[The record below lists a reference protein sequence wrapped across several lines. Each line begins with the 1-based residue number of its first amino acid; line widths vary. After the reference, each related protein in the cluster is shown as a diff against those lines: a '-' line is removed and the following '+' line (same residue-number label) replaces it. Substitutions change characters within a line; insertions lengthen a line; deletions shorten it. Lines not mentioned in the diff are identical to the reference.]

1 MYIKFLSVRAKNF
14 LQIGNEFETFP
25 LAKNQFTVIIGKNGR
40 GKSTIIDMI
49 TYALFKKPFRK
60 VKLGQLIN
68 NTNKKHMLVEIA
80 FAIGKDTYVVR
91 RGEKPKVFEIYKN
104 GKQVTAD
111 PSITG
116 YQQHLEDVIICQ
128 SFKTFKQINIIGK
141 ADYTPF
147 MQLDPKDRR
156 VVVEDILDSSVYSV
170 MQTIG
175 KSELSAL
182 NEELSNT
189 ERDISILSSKV
200 ENGKILIAKLEQD
213 KKAEISA
220 LQFEVGKLK
229 DEIVAHQNEQDS
241 INADI
246 EVLKGD
252 LEKIIPVSIYTK
264 VIETGQK
271 LLDDIAVEKSNIQ
284 RAQNIISK
292 LSSLEKCPHCMQIVD
307 ENHKREI
314 LKENQE
320 IISAANFKIESY
332 KSKFDK
338 IDAKK
343 KEYDKIKQI
352 IQART
357 ADVQS
362 IGYQIQS
369 CERIT
374 TDKNNRI
381 AVLNRP
387 IDVSE
392 LPDITE
398 LQSNLDSKQTVR
410 DNLITSIQNYKKAI
424 KLLGDDGIKSY
435 LIDKYIPIINDTI
448 NRYLEKLELF
458 VEFNLD
464 SQFNETIKAIN
475 RDLFT
480 YHSFSEGQKMRID
493 LAILL
498 TWRQIARLRNSMS
511 TNLFILDEITDGSL
525 DQDGT
530 DEFFNIVKNI
540 QDVQNTIVISHKE
553 STIDLFDNVIKA
565 ETIGNFTRYIHG
577 KEAIRNL

>member
-1 MYIKFLSVRAKNF
+1 
-14 LQIGNEFETFP
+14 
-25 LAKNQFTVIIGKNGR
+25 
-40 GKSTIIDMI
+40 
-49 TYALFKKPFRK
+49 
-60 VKLGQLIN
+60 
-68 NTNKKHMLVEIA
+68 
-80 FAIGKDTYVVR
+80 
-91 RGEKPKVFEIYKN
+91 
-104 GKQVTAD
+104 
-111 PSITG
+111 
-116 YQQHLEDVIICQ
+116 
-128 SFKTFKQINIIGK
+128 
-141 ADYTPF
+141 
-147 MQLDPKDRR
+147 
-156 VVVEDILDSSVYSV
+156 
-170 MQTIG
+170 
-175 KSELSAL
+175 
-182 NEELSNT
+182 
-189 ERDISILSSKV
+189 
-200 ENGKILIAKLEQD
+200 
-213 KKAEISA
+213 
-220 LQFEVGKLK
+220 
-229 DEIVAHQNEQDS
+229 
-241 INADI
+241 
-246 EVLKGD
+246 
-252 LEKIIPVSIYTK
+252 
-264 VIETGQK
+264 
-271 LLDDIAVEKSNIQ
+271 
-284 RAQNIISK
+284 
-292 LSSLEKCPHCMQIVD
+292 MQIVD
-307 ENHKREI
+307 ENHKQEI

-320 IISAANFKIESY
+320 IISTANFKIESY